1 MNDADEEK
9 LQKNRKLCRQFIEL
23 SPKIR
28 YVGLMNN
35 FGRTISGQLRKGV
48 IPLFSPDEARDENFL
63 EATRNQLRKKFEKA
77 IGKTRF
83 TITENEKKSA
93 RGIYVWLLLSP
104 VLILPVFVSLL
115 LRVDFP
121 EAATNTRA
129 LVNIIPL
136 IFHYT
141 LPPHHKY
148 LPQGPYR
155 QYGRWLS

>member
-9 LQKNRKLCRQFIEL
+9 LQKNRKLCRQFLEL

-83 TITENEKKSA
+83 TITENEKVKIVTIPIT
-93 RGIYVWLLLSP
+93 RGFFYITLEKDAENQE
-104 VLILPVFVSLL
+104 ILKIVESIKMHRDPSMS
-115 LRVDFP
+115 
-121 EAATNTRA
+121 N
-129 LVNIIPL
+129 
-136 IFHYT
+136 
-141 LPPHHKY
+141 
-148 LPQGPYR
+148 
-155 QYGRWLS
+155 